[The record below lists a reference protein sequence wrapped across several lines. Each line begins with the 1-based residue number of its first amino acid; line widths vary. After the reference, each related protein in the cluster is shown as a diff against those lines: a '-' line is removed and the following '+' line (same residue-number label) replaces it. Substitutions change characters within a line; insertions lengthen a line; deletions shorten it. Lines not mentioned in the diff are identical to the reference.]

1 MPATIETDL
10 SYWEPTVPA
19 RAEQLQTDSR
29 AIVVAR
35 GEHIHIEAE
44 PDAAAPT
51 PQRRR
56 KVRSSYA
63 LKSSLRGCE
72 TEVSILED
80 HFAAVRTVRPDAEPR
95 KYEVDLRFANPKP
108 LRIRSISWFWLALAA
123 TLVLLAAGGLWST
136 WADATRWSSA
146 IFLTVLAT
154 LVAAAGAT
162 IMFLRRTVESLEFV
176 SMHGGATLVSVVG
189 GIGSARAGKKFFV
202 ELIRNINAAK
212 SARPQERPQFL
223 RDEMREHHRL
233 RELGVIS
240 EAAVRAEQ
248 GSYPRQPLGCA
259 TRAHKSL

>member
-1 MPATIETDL
+1 
-10 SYWEPTVPA
+10 VPA
-19 RAEQLQTDSR
+19 RAEQIPTDSR
-29 AIVVAR
+29 AIVIAR

-44 PDAAAPT
+44 PDSVVAPS
-51 PQRRR
+51 PHRRR

-95 KYEVDLRFANPKP
+95 KYEFDLRFANPKP
-108 LRIRSISWFWLALAA
+108 VRVRSISWFWLTLAA
-123 TLVLLAAGGLWST
+123 ILILLAAGGLWST
-136 WADATRWSSA
+136 WTDAGRWSSA
-146 IFLTVLAT
+146 IFLTALAT
-154 LVAAAGAT
+154 LIAAAGAT

-189 GIGSARAGKKFFV
+189 GIGSARAGKKFFI
-202 ELIRNINAAK
+202 ELIKSINAAK
-212 SARPQERPQFL
+212 AARPQERPQFL

-240 EAAVRAEQ
+240 EEQYEQ
-248 GSYPRQPLGCA
+248 GKARILAS
-259 TRAHKSL
+259 H